1 VRKIGEFR
9 SVCPMGCP
17 ARLDVGASLLLSG
30 YHSTE
35 TLAVKYCHKR
45 FLDWH
50 NVSRAAPLPIGP
62 SREVASAYCSSV
74 ARFTAV

>member
-1 VRKIGEFR
+1 
-9 SVCPMGCP
+9 MGGP
-17 ARLDVGASLLLSG
+17 ARLYVDASVLLSG

-50 NVSRAAPLPIGP
+50 NVSRVAPLPAGAGC
-62 SREVASAYCSSV
+62 EVASAYCSSV